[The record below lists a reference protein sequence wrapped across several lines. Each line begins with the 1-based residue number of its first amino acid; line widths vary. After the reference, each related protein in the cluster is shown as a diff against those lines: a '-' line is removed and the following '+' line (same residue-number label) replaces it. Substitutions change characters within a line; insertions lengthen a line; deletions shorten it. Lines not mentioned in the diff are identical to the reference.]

1 MNAFQSKFSTRQV
14 LAAAGVSNDNLQNWL
29 RRGLVIGQEKIG
41 GGGGQ
46 GHHRQ
51 FSFFNVI
58 EIAAAKALIDAG
70 MGNLE
75 AVFYAANLFAHTGE
89 DGRIPG
95 CPFNTAPGY
104 TLLVAWPD
112 GANVLFLSPKDG
124 ALALYTTLVSNN
136 RIGATFANVSRV
148 FDDVCGRLMEITGSK
163 EFHPE
168 AVMEFAYSTG
178 AEA

>member
-89 DGRIPG
+89 DDRVPG

-112 GANVLFLSPKDG
+112 GANVFFLSPEDG
-124 ALALYTTLVSNN
+124 ALSLYTALVPG
-136 RIGATFANVSRV
+136 RRVGATFTNVSRV
-148 FDDVCGRLMEITGSK
+148 FNEVCGRLMEITGS
-163 EFHPE
+163 EGFAPE
-168 AVMEFAYSTG
+168 AVMEFAYSGG
-178 AEA
+178 ADG